1 MTVKK
6 MKKSSSDT
14 FDELKNLIV
23 KFDVD
28 GAKKATNEALKS
40 GIKSF
45 DIINEGLSKGM
56 KIVGE
61 KWEKEEYFLP
71 ELLLAAD
78 AMNAAVEI
86 LKPHLKAEG
95 VKATGKIVLGT
106 VQGDI
111 HDIGKNIVGTMLTT
125 AGFEV
130 YDLGIDV
137 PPEKFIE
144 KAIENEADVIGSS
157 AFMTTTI
164 SYQGEIEKKLKE
176 KNLKNKFVTMIGGV
190 ATSKIYAEQIGA
202 GWAPNAA
209 ETIKK
214 IKEELERRKKG

>member
-1 MTVKK
+1 M
-6 MKKSSSDT
+6 
-14 FDELKNLIV
+14 E
-23 KFDVD
+23 
-28 GAKKATNEALKS
+28 GAKKATDKALKS

-45 DIINEGLSKGM
+45 DIINEGLAKGM

-86 LKPHLKAEG
+86 LKPQLKAEG

-111 HDIGKNIVGTMLTT
+111 HDIGKSVVGTMLTA

-144 KAIENEADVIGSS
+144 KAVETEADVIGSS
-157 AFMTTTI
+157 AFMTTTHSFLYASDPTRLRMVRPLQI
-164 SYQGEIEKKLKE
+164 STPLMTRYPED
-176 KNLKNKFVTMIGGV
+176 
-190 ATSKIYAEQIGA
+190 
-202 GWAPNAA
+202 P
-209 ETIKK
+209 
-214 IKEELERRKKG
+214 

>member
-1 MTVKK
+1 LARPQAGI
-6 MKKSSSDT
+6 
-14 FDELKNLIV
+14 FDELKNVIV
-23 KFDVD
+23 NIDVE
-28 GAKKATNEALKS
+28 GAKKATDKALKS
-40 GIKSF
+40 GIKPLN
-45 DIINEGLSKGM
+45 IINEGLAKGM

-86 LKPHLKAEG
+86 LKPQLKAEG

-111 HDIGKNIVGTMLTT
+111 HDIGKSVVGTMLTA

-144 KAIENEADVIGSS
+144 KAVETEADVIGSS

-164 SYQGEIEKKLKE
+164 PRQEEIEKKLKE
-176 KNLKNKFVTMIGGV
+176 KNLKDKFVTMIGGV

-202 GWAPNAA
+202 GWAPNAG
-209 ETIKK
+209 ETVKIIKV
-214 IKEELERRKKG
+214 ELEKRKKG

>member
-1 MTVKK
+1 VIRLARPQAGI
-6 MKKSSSDT
+6 
-14 FDELKNLIV
+14 FDELKNVIV
-23 KFDVD
+23 NIDVE
-28 GAKKATNEALKS
+28 GAKKATDKALKS

-45 DIINEGLSKGM
+45 DIINEGLAKGM

-86 LKPHLKAEG
+86 LKPQLKAEG

-111 HDIGKNIVGTMLTT
+111 HDIGKSVVGTMLTA

-144 KAIENEADVIGSS
+144 KAVETEADVIGSS

-164 SYQGEIEKKLKE
+164 PRQEEIEKKLKE
-176 KNLKNKFVTMIGGV
+176 KNLKDKFVTMIGGV
-190 ATSKIYAEQIGA
+190 ATSERYAEQIGA
-202 GWAPNAA
+202 GWAPNAG
-209 ETIKK
+209 ETVKIIKV
-214 IKEELERRKKG
+214 ELEKRKKG

>member
-1 MTVKK
+1 MARPQAGI
-6 MKKSSSDT
+6 
-14 FDELKNLIV
+14 FDELKNVIV
-23 KFDVD
+23 NIDVE
-28 GAKKATNEALKS
+28 GAKKATDKALKS
-40 GIKSF
+40 GIKPLN
-45 DIINEGLSKGM
+45 IINEGLAKGM

-86 LKPHLKAEG
+86 LKPQLKAEG

-111 HDIGKNIVGTMLTT
+111 HDIGKSVVGTMLTA

-144 KAIENEADVIGSS
+144 KAVETEADVIGSS

-164 SYQGEIEKKLKE
+164 PRQEEIEKKLKE
-176 KNLKNKFVTMIGGV
+176 KNLKDKFVTMIGGV

-202 GWAPNAA
+202 GWAPNAG
-209 ETIKK
+209 ETVKIIKV
-214 IKEELERRKKG
+214 ELEKRKKG